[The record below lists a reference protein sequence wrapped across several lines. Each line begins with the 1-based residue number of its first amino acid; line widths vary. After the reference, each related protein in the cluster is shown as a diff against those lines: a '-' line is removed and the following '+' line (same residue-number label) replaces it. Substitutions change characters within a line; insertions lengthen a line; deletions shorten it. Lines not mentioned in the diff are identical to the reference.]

1 MAINKSSTKSK
12 QKIKNRITLYRRRL
26 ALSQRRV
33 ATLLGYRD
41 SSTLS
46 VYESGRSMPPLP
58 MAFRLAIVL
67 RVPVEFLY
75 PELYDSLRNH
85 IRAEEERLDRTRHKH
100 HSSTSPV

>member
-1 MAINKSSTKSK
+1 MEIKKRSTRNK

-33 ATLLGYRD
+33 ATLLGYGD

-46 VYESGRSMPPLP
+46 VYESGRSMPSLLV
-58 MAFRLAIVL
+58 AFRLAIVL

-75 PELYDSLRNH
+75 PELYDSLRNQ
-85 IRAEEERLDRTRHKH
+85 IRAHEERLGPRDDEHYP
-100 HSSTSPV
+100 SFAPL